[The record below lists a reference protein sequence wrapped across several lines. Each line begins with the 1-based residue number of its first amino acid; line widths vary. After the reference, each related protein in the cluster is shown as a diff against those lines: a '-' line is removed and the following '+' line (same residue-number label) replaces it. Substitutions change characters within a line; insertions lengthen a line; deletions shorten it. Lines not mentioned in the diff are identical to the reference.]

1 MRDLE
6 SSKNLRMHCVLFA
19 IKSLE
24 LREVDWRRLDLIK
37 NRKVTRRKNRQTLIK
52 EHLSLV
58 TKKCWFFHRKA
69 FVNHRRAHSKAEII
83 QVLKFVD
90 ANYSFASSCDGSER
104 S

>member
-24 LREVDWRRLDLIK
+24 LMEVDWRRLDLIK

-58 TKKCWFFHRKA
+58 TKK
-69 FVNHRRAHSKAEII
+69 
-83 QVLKFVD
+83 VLVFPQE
-90 ANYSFASSCDGSER
+90 SFC
-104 S
+104 